1 MKKFIVRYSTA
12 LSVIWALIIFGLCA
26 MPGNRI
32 PSFKLLE
39 MLSFDKWV
47 HAGIFFVLC
56 CLMFFSIAQ
65 KSNSKN
71 SIYLFFALAILYG
84 CSLELGQYYLFSQ
97 RSADWQDIIANS
109 TGCVFG
115 LAFYRRLFGWLNAS
129 LKNRIK

>member
-1 MKKFIVRYSTA
+1 MKKFILKYSTV
-12 LSVIWALIIFGLCA
+12 LSLIWVLIIFGLCS
-26 MPGNRI
+26 MPGRHI

-56 CLMFFSIAQ
+56 CLIFFSIIQ

-71 SIYLFFALAILYG
+71 PIYIFFVLAILYG
-84 CSLELGQYYLFSQ
+84 CSLEVMQYYFFSQ
-97 RSADWQDIIANS
+97 RTADWYDIIANS

-115 LAFYRRLFGWLNAS
+115 LVFYRKIYTYLATEVQ
-129 LKNRIK
+129 